1 MNEFAD
7 LVGVYLNDINTAL
20 KDISDEDILDIFK
33 RLYEREQ
40 AFAKKLQSTAP
51 GRKVY
56 LAFIEKISRSQG
68 GIKIAKSYFRARQA
82 SYLNT
87 VNKAIRDVQPKLMYP
102 VPINYRFCLF
112 AIDTL
117 NAKEEDKKKQ
127 PFIDALDKMFTE
139 IKVLREEII
148 NKHLYLALH
157 KAGVYKKSLAGKS
170 TDFEDLIQLA
180 NEALVVAVDKYCID
194 DDSSTFHAM
203 AIGRIISNLITHGAV
218 TSAATVGQH
227 AGKKL
232 YQIRKMIQRYP
243 NMNSK
248 DMAKALQIAED
259 EINDLMAATAYK
271 SLDDKVSDDSDTR
284 LIDTFVAPT
293 DTQDGFDAVEDQDTR
308 DVLHESFSVLSLL
321 EKKVLQLKGIKIH
334 EDSE

>member
-7 LVGVYLNDINTAL
+7 LVGVYLNDINSAL
-20 KDISDEDILDIFK
+20 KNISEEDILEVFK
-33 RLYEREQ
+33 KLYEREQ

-68 GIKIAKSYFRARQA
+68 GIKIAKSYFRARQD

-87 VNKAIRDVQPKLMYP
+87 VNKAIRDVQPQLMYP

-112 AIDTL
+112 AITTL
-117 NAKEEDKKKQ
+117 SEKQTNKKQ
-127 PFIDALDKMFTE
+127 SFIDSLDKMFTE
-139 IKVLREEII
+139 IKALREEII
-148 NKHLYLALH
+148 NKHLYLSFH
-157 KAGVYKKSLAGKS
+157 KAGVYKKSLAGKAS
-170 TDFEDLIQLA
+170 EFEDLIQLA
-180 NEALVVAVDKYCID
+180 NEALVIAVDKYCID
-194 DDSSTFHAM
+194 DDSSSFHAM
-203 AIGRIISNLITHGAV
+203 AIGRIIGNLIANGSQ

-227 AGKKL
+227 AQKKL
-232 YQIRKMIQRYP
+232 YQIRKMIQKYP
-243 NMNSK
+243 NMNTKEMSDILK
-248 DMAKALQIAED
+248 IAEED
-259 EINDLMAATAYK
+259 INDLMAATSYK

-284 LIDTFVAPT
+284 LIDTFVAPSENV
-293 DTQDGFDAVEDQDTR
+293 DGFDAVEEQDTR

-321 EKKVLQLKGIKIH
+321 EKKVLQLKGIKIN